1 LDTVTGFVFS
11 PTRRICP
18 AREQTPNGADASP
31 NFPATIIQM
40 PPPLSR
46 FFLGFCVSVCH
57 ASSHTCGGKVDS
69 NVCARVFV
77 CPKQWQEMLAAAAAD
92 MAVGEQGY
100 LPQPANST
108 SLENGFK
115 AVIKSLSGP
124 RATVQYLVNQLQKYR
139 WVIAGCV
146 GIALGMCKL
155 PIPLPAAF
163 YLRAHVFLPWMMGY
177 VFCSERGLTKHEDC
191 GA

>member
-1 LDTVTGFVFS
+1 
-11 PTRRICP
+11 
-18 AREQTPNGADASP
+18 
-31 NFPATIIQM
+31 
-40 PPPLSR
+40 
-46 FFLGFCVSVCH
+46 
-57 ASSHTCGGKVDS
+57 
-69 NVCARVFV
+69 
-77 CPKQWQEMLAAAAAD
+77 MLASAAAD

-163 YLRAHVFLPWMMGY
+163 YLRAHAFLHWMLEN
-177 VFCSERGLTKHEDC
+177 VSCSERGVTKQHEDC